1 MFKVF
6 KTPEFKKAVNFYK
19 DGIKENRRSFI
30 ISMGSAVVW
39 CFLIVIQPYIIKRII
54 DDAIILENR
63 QMLIILISFMLLA
76 GYLRASTIGIRRY
89 FSMHVSYNVEA
100 GIRNRIFTH
109 MQKLAYNYHDKVP
122 TGELMARASSD
133 ASQVRLAF
141 AIAPLAT
148 ANILLLI
155 ILSITLLSLSL
166 PLGALVLLSIPA
178 VLWLAS
184 NFSSKALGISLRV
197 KEAEAQMTT
206 EVEEQLGGIRV
217 VKAFGNEDLAASKV
231 ETAITSIY
239 DTSLEYLNL
248 RTKFV
253 PMFEL
258 IPMVITLLVLL
269 LGGYL
274 SINEFITLGDFIAFT
289 QYVFL
294 LLWPLRIT
302 AWFLSEIPSSV
313 TAGNR
318 ILDLLNE
325 SPSIVDG
332 SSDETFPKTGN
343 GSLKFSNVNFRYGE
357 DKIFDNLSFEIE
369 GKKTVAIVGSTGS
382 GKSTLAYLLP
392 RLYDIE
398 SGKIEI
404 DGVDIHNV
412 KLAELRSQ
420 VSLAF
425 EESFLFSNSARE
437 NILLGSDEASQE
449 QVENAALIARAH
461 EFIAQLP
468 ESYETKV
475 GERGYGLSGGQRQ
488 RIALARAILRQP
500 RILILDDALS
510 AVDAS
515 TEEEIRNE
523 LKQVMSNMT
532 TLIITNRVP
541 TIELCDEVIFLEK
554 GKVRGQGSHN
564 KLIEEIQS
572 YKSLFLENQTSG
584 SKNER

>member
-541 TIELCDEVIFLEK
+541 TIELCDEVIFLEN

>member
-6 KTPEFKKAVNFYK
+6 KTPDFKKAVNFYK

-184 NFSSKALGISLRV
+184 SFSSKALGISLRV

-332 SSDETFPKTGN
+332 ISDETFPKTGN

-404 DGVDIHNV
+404 DGIDIHNV

-437 NILLGSDEASQE
+437 NISLGSDEASQE

>member
-19 DGIKENRRSFI
+19 DGIKENRKSFL

-54 DDAIILENR
+54 DDAIVLENR
-63 QMLIILISFMLLA
+63 QMLIILISFMLIA

-217 VKAFGNEDLAASKV
+217 VKAFGNEELAASKV
-231 ETAITSIY
+231 ETAISSIY
-239 DTSLEYLNL
+239 NTSLEYLDL

-332 SSDETFPKTGN
+332 SSDETFPETGN
-343 GSLKFSNVNFRYGE
+343 GSLKFSDVNFRYGNE
-357 DKIFDNLSFEIE
+357 KIFDNLSFEIE

-412 KLAELRSQ
+412 KLHELRSQ

-437 NILLGSDEASQE
+437 NISIGSEEASQE

-488 RIALARAILRQP
+488 RIALARAILREP

-541 TIELCDEVIFLEK
+541 TIELCDEVIFLEN

-572 YKSLFLENQTSG
+572 YKSLFLESQTSG
-584 SKNER
+584 SKNGR

>member
-1 MFKVF
+1 MFKIF

-19 DGIKENRRSFI
+19 DGIKENKKSFV
-30 ISMGSAVVW
+30 ISMSSAVIW

-54 DDAIILENR
+54 DDAIVLENR
-63 QMLIILISFMLLA
+63 QMLIVLISFMLIA

-89 FSMHVSYNVEA
+89 FSMHVSFNVEA

-109 MQKLAYNYHDKVP
+109 MQKLAFNYHDKVP

-166 PLGALVLLSIPA
+166 PLGLLVLLSIPS

-197 KEAEAQMTT
+197 KEAEAKMTT

-217 VKAFGNEDLAASKV
+217 VKAFGNEELASSKV
-231 ETAITSIY
+231 ESAISGIY
-239 DTSLEYLNL
+239 NTSLEYLNL
-248 RTKFV
+248 RTKFI

-258 IPMVITLLVLL
+258 IPMLITLLVLL

-274 SINEFITLGDFIAFT
+274 SINDLITLGDFIAFT

-325 SPSIVDG
+325 APTIIDG
-332 SSDETFPKTGN
+332 SLSERFPETGN
-343 GSLKFSNVNFRYGE
+343 GSLKFSDVNFRYGDE
-357 DKIFDNLSFEIE
+357 KIFDNLSFEIE
-369 GKKTVAIVGSTGS
+369 GKKTVAVVGSTGS

-404 DGVDIHNV
+404 DGVDIQNV
-412 KLAELRSQ
+412 KLDELRSQ

-437 NILLGSDEASQE
+437 NISLGSDEATQQ
-449 QVENAALIARAH
+449 QVKNAALIARAH

-488 RIALARAILRQP
+488 RIALARAILREP

-541 TIELCDEVIFLEK
+541 TIELCDEVIFLEN
-554 GKVRGQGSHN
+554 GKVRGQGSHT
-564 KLIEEIQS
+564 KLIKEIES
-572 YKSLFLENQTSG
+572 YKSLFLENQTSAV
-584 SKNER
+584 KK

>member
-6 KTPEFKKAVNFYK
+6 KTPEFKKALNFYK
-19 DGIKENRRSFI
+19 AEIIDNKRNFI
-30 ISMGSAVVW
+30 IAMSSAVLW
-39 CFLIVIQPYIIKRII
+39 CFLVVVQPYLIKIII
-54 DDAIILENR
+54 DDGIVTGNQR
-63 QMLIILISFMLLA
+63 NLIILISFMILA
-76 GYLRASTIGIRRY
+76 GYSRAISIGTRRY
-89 FSMHVSYNVEA
+89 FGMHVSYNVEA
-100 GIRNRIFTH
+100 GIRNKIFTH
-109 MQKLAYNYHDKVP
+109 MQKLAFNYHDKVP

-148 ANILLLI
+148 ANIFLLF
-155 ILSITLLSLSL
+155 ILSITLITLSL
-166 PLGALVLLSIPA
+166 PLGAIVIFSIPA

-184 NFSSKALGISLRV
+184 NFSSKALDISLKV
-197 KEAEAQMTT
+197 KEAEARMTT

-217 VKAFGNEDLAASKV
+217 VKAFGNEEYASGKV
-231 ETAITSIY
+231 ESAVSSIY
-239 DTSLEYLNL
+239 DTSLDYLKL
-248 RTKFV
+248 RTRFV

-258 IPMVITLLVLL
+258 IPMIITLAVLL

-274 SINEFITLGDFIAFT
+274 SINELISLGEFIAFT

-313 TAGNR
+313 AAGTR
-318 ILDLLNE
+318 ILELL
-325 SPSIVDG
+325 
-332 SSDETFPKTGN
+332 DEVPLITDNKSTKNLPIDGN
-343 GSLKFSNVNFRYGE
+343 GSITFNEVNFKYGDE
-357 DKIFDNLSFEIE
+357 KIFNNLTFNID
-369 GKKTVAIVGSTGS
+369 GKKTVAIVGATGS

-392 RLYDIE
+392 RLYEIE
-398 SGKIEI
+398 SGSIEI
-404 DGVDIHNV
+404 DGVNINDL
-412 KLAELRSQ
+412 KLNELRSN

-437 NILLGSDEASQE
+437 NIALGLGDASQE
-449 QVENAALIARAH
+449 EVERAALTARAH
-461 EFIAQLP
+461 EFISLLP

-488 RIALARAILRQP
+488 RIALARAILRKP

-523 LKQVMSNMT
+523 LKKVMKNMT
-532 TLIITNRVP
+532 TLIITNRAP
-541 TIELCDEVIFLEK
+541 TIELCDEVVFIENGSVK
-554 GKVRGQGSHN
+554 AQGTHTE
-564 KLIEEIQS
+564 LIDNVDS
-572 YKSLFLENQTSG
+572 YKSLFLENESLDTQ
-584 SKNER
+584 K

>member
-6 KTPEFKKAVNFYK
+6 KTPEFKKALNFYK
-19 DGIKENRRSFI
+19 AEI
-30 ISMGSAVVW
+30 IDNKRNFVIAMSSAVLW
-39 CFLIVIQPYIIKRII
+39 CFLVVVQPYLIKIII
-54 DDAIILENR
+54 DDGIVTGNQR
-63 QMLIILISFMLLA
+63 NLIILISFMILA
-76 GYLRASTIGIRRY
+76 GYSRAISIGTRRY
-89 FSMHVSYNVEA
+89 FGMHVSYNVEA
-100 GIRNRIFTH
+100 GIRNKIFTH
-109 MQKLAYNYHDKVP
+109 MQKLAFNYHDKVP

-148 ANILLLI
+148 ANIFLLF
-155 ILSITLLSLSL
+155 ILSITLITLSL
-166 PLGALVLLSIPA
+166 PLGAIVILSIPA

-184 NFSSKALGISLRV
+184 NFSSKALDISLKV
-197 KEAEAQMTT
+197 KEAEARMTT

-217 VKAFGNEDLAASKV
+217 VKAFGNEEYASGKV
-231 ETAITSIY
+231 ESAVSSIY
-239 DTSLEYLNL
+239 DTSLDYLKL
-248 RTKFV
+248 RTRFV

-258 IPMVITLLVLL
+258 IPMIITLAVLL

-274 SINEFITLGDFIAFT
+274 SINELISLGEFIAFT

-313 TAGNR
+313 AAGTR
-318 ILDLLNE
+318 ILELLDEVPLITDNK
-325 SPSIVDG
+325 STKNLPIDGDG
-332 SSDETFPKTGN
+332 SITFN
-343 GSLKFSNVNFRYGE
+343 EVNFKYGDE
-357 DKIFDNLSFEIE
+357 KIFNNLTFNID
-369 GKKTVAIVGSTGS
+369 GKKTVAIVGATGS

-392 RLYDIE
+392 RLYEIE
-398 SGKIEI
+398 SGSIEI
-404 DGVDIHNV
+404 DGVNINDL
-412 KLAELRSQ
+412 KLNELRSN

-437 NILLGSDEASQE
+437 NIALGLGDASQE
-449 QVENAALIARAH
+449 EVERAALTARAH
-461 EFIAQLP
+461 EFISLLP

-488 RIALARAILRQP
+488 RIALARAILRRP

-523 LKQVMSNMT
+523 LKKVMKNMT
-532 TLIITNRVP
+532 TLIITNRAP
-541 TIELCDEVIFLEK
+541 TIELCDEVVFIENGSVK
-554 GKVRGQGSHN
+554 AQGTHTE
-564 KLIEEIQS
+564 LIDNVDS
-572 YKSLFLENQTSG
+572 YKSLFLENESLDTQ
-584 SKNER
+584 K

>member
-6 KTPEFKKAVNFYK
+6 KTPEFKKALNFYK
-19 DGIKENRRSFI
+19 AEIIDNKRNFI
-30 ISMGSAVVW
+30 IAMSSAVLW
-39 CFLIVIQPYIIKRII
+39 CFLVVVQPYLIKIII
-54 DDAIILENR
+54 DDGIVTGNQR
-63 QMLIILISFMLLA
+63 NLIILISFMILA
-76 GYLRASTIGIRRY
+76 GYSRAISIGTRRY
-89 FSMHVSYNVEA
+89 FGMHVSYNVEA
-100 GIRNRIFTH
+100 GIRNKIFTH
-109 MQKLAYNYHDKVP
+109 MQKLAFNYHDKVP

-148 ANILLLI
+148 ANIFLLF
-155 ILSITLLSLSL
+155 ILSITLLTLSP
-166 PLGALVLLSIPA
+166 PLGAIVILSIPA

-184 NFSSKALGISLRV
+184 NFSSKALDISLKV
-197 KEAEAQMTT
+197 KEAEARMTT

-217 VKAFGNEDLAASKV
+217 VKAFGNEEYASGKV
-231 ETAITSIY
+231 ESAVSSIY
-239 DTSLEYLNL
+239 DTSLDYLKL
-248 RTKFV
+248 RTRFV

-258 IPMVITLLVLL
+258 IPMIITLAVLL

-274 SINEFITLGDFIAFT
+274 SINELISLGEFIAFT

-313 TAGNR
+313 AAGTR
-318 ILDLLNE
+318 ILELLDEVPLITDNKSTKKLPIDGDGTIAFNE
-325 SPSIVDG
+325 
-332 SSDETFPKTGN
+332 
-343 GSLKFSNVNFRYGE
+343 VNFKYGNE
-357 DKIFDNLSFEIE
+357 KIFNSLTFNID
-369 GKKTVAIVGSTGS
+369 GKKTVAIVGATGS

-392 RLYDIE
+392 RLYEIE
-398 SGKIEI
+398 SGSIEI
-404 DGVDIHNV
+404 DGVNINDL
-412 KLAELRSQ
+412 KLNELRSN

-437 NILLGSDEASQE
+437 NIALGLGDASQE
-449 QVENAALIARAH
+449 EVERAALTARAH
-461 EFIAQLP
+461 EFISLLP

-488 RIALARAILRQP
+488 RIALARAILRRP

-523 LKQVMSNMT
+523 LKKVMKNMT
-532 TLIITNRVP
+532 TLIITNRAP
-541 TIELCDEVIFLEK
+541 TIELCDEVVFIENGSVK
-554 GKVRGQGSHN
+554 AQGTHTE
-564 KLIEEIQS
+564 LIDNVDS
-572 YKSLFLENQTSG
+572 YKSLFLENESLDTQ
-584 SKNER
+584 K

>member
-19 DGIKENRRSFI
+19 DGIKENRKSFL

-54 DDAIILENR
+54 DDAIVLENR
-63 QMLIILISFMLLA
+63 QMLIILISFMLIA

-217 VKAFGNEDLAASKV
+217 VKAFGNEELAASKV
-231 ETAITSIY
+231 ETAISSIY
-239 DTSLEYLNL
+239 NTSLEYLDL
-248 RTKFV
+248 RTKFI

-332 SSDETFPKTGN
+332 SSDETFPETGN
-343 GSLKFSNVNFRYGE
+343 GSLKFSDVNFRYGNE
-357 DKIFDNLSFEIE
+357 KIFDNLSFEIE

-412 KLAELRSQ
+412 KLDELRSQ

-437 NILLGSDEASQE
+437 NISLGSDEASQE
-449 QVENAALIARAH
+449 QVKNAALIARAH

-488 RIALARAILRQP
+488 RIALARAILREP

-541 TIELCDEVIFLEK
+541 TIELCDEVIFLEN

-572 YKSLFLENQTSG
+572 YKSLFLESQTSG
-584 SKNER
+584 SKNGR

>member
-1 MFKVF
+1 MFKIF

-19 DGIKENRRSFI
+19 NGIKENRKSFV

-54 DDAIILENR
+54 DDAIVVENR
-63 QMLIILISFMLLA
+63 QMLIILISFMLIA

-89 FSMHVSYNVEA
+89 FSMHVSFNVEA

-166 PLGALVLLSIPA
+166 PLGSLVLLSIPA

-231 ETAITSIY
+231 ETAISSIY
-239 DTSLEYLNL
+239 NTSLEYLNL

-274 SINEFITLGDFIAFT
+274 SINNFITLGDFIAFT

-325 SPSIVDG
+325 IPSIVDG
-332 SSDETFPKTGN
+332 SSNETFPETGN
-343 GSLKFSNVNFRYGE
+343 GSLKFSNVNFSYGDE
-357 DKIFDNLSFEIE
+357 KIFDNLSFEIE
-369 GKKTVAIVGSTGS
+369 GRKTVAIVGSTGS

-404 DGVDIHNV
+404 DGIDIHNV
-412 KLAELRSQ
+412 KLDELRSQ
-420 VSLAF
+420 ISLAF

-437 NILLGSDEASQE
+437 NISLGSDEASQE
-449 QVENAALIARAH
+449 EIENAALIARAH

-488 RIALARAILRQP
+488 RIALARAILRKP

-515 TEEEIRNE
+515 TEEEIRSE
-523 LKQVMSNMT
+523 LQQVMSNMT

-541 TIELCDEVIFLEK
+541 TIELCDEVIFIED
-554 GKVRGQGSHN
+554 GQVRGQGRHN
-564 KLIEEIQS
+564 KLIKEIQS
-572 YKSLFLENQTSG
+572 YKSLFLESQTSG
-584 SKNER
+584 SKNDR

>member
-6 KTPEFKKAVNFYK
+6 KTPEFKKAINFYK
-19 DGIKENRRSFI
+19 DGIKENRKSFV

-54 DDAIILENR
+54 DDAIVLENR
-63 QMLIILISFMLLA
+63 QMLIILISFMLIA
-76 GYLRASTIGIRRY
+76 GYLRASSIGIRRY

-109 MQKLAYNYHDKVP
+109 MQKLAYNFHDKVP

-148 ANILLLI
+148 ANILLLV

-231 ETAITSIY
+231 ETAISSIY
-239 DTSLEYLNL
+239 NTSLEYLDL

-332 SSDETFPKTGN
+332 SSDETFPETGS
-343 GSLKFSNVNFRYGE
+343 GSLKFSNVNFRYGD

-412 KLAELRSQ
+412 KLDELRSQ

-437 NILLGSDEASQE
+437 NISLGSDKASQE

-488 RIALARAILRQP
+488 RIALARAILRKP

-541 TIELCDEVIFLEK
+541 TIELCDEVIFLEN

-572 YKSLFLENQTSG
+572 YKSLFLESQTSG
-584 SKNER
+584 SKNDR

>member
-1 MFKVF
+1 MFKIF

-19 DGIKENRRSFI
+19 NGIKENRKSFV

-54 DDAIILENR
+54 DDAIVVENR
-63 QMLIILISFMLLA
+63 QMLIILISFMLIA

-89 FSMHVSYNVEA
+89 FSMHVSFNVEA

-166 PLGALVLLSIPA
+166 PLGSLVLLSIPA

-231 ETAITSIY
+231 ETAISSIY
-239 DTSLEYLNL
+239 NTSLEYLNL

-274 SINEFITLGDFIAFT
+274 SINNFITLGDFIAFT

-325 SPSIVDG
+325 RPSIIDG
-332 SSDETFPKTGN
+332 SSDETFPETGN
-343 GSLKFSNVNFRYGE
+343 GSLKFSNVNFSYGDE
-357 DKIFDNLSFEIE
+357 KIFDNLSFEIE
-369 GKKTVAIVGSTGS
+369 GRKTVAIVGSTGS

-404 DGVDIHNV
+404 DGIDIHNV
-412 KLAELRSQ
+412 KLDELRSQ
-420 VSLAF
+420 ISLAF

-437 NILLGSDEASQE
+437 NISLGSDEASQE
-449 QVENAALIARAH
+449 EIENAALIARAH

-488 RIALARAILRQP
+488 RIALARAILRKP

-515 TEEEIRNE
+515 TEEEIRSE
-523 LKQVMSNMT
+523 LQQVMSNMT

-541 TIELCDEVIFLEK
+541 TIELCDEVIFLED
-554 GKVRGQGSHN
+554 GQVRGQGRHN
-564 KLIEEIQS
+564 KLIKEIQS
-572 YKSLFLENQTSG
+572 YKSLFLESQTSG
-584 SKNER
+584 SKNDR

>member
-6 KTPEFKKAVNFYK
+6 KTREFKKALNFYK
-19 DGIKENRRSFI
+19 AEIIDNKRNFI
-30 ISMGSAVVW
+30 IAMSSAVLW
-39 CFLIVIQPYIIKRII
+39 CFLVVVQPYLIKIII
-54 DDAIILENR
+54 DDGIVTGNQR
-63 QMLIILISFMLLA
+63 NLIILISFMILA
-76 GYLRASTIGIRRY
+76 GYSRAISIGTRRY
-89 FSMHVSYNVEA
+89 FGMHVSYNVEA
-100 GIRNRIFTH
+100 GIRNKIFTH
-109 MQKLAYNYHDKVP
+109 MQKLAFNYHDKVP

-148 ANILLLI
+148 ANIFLLF
-155 ILSITLLSLSL
+155 ILSITLITLSL
-166 PLGALVLLSIPA
+166 PLGAIVIFSIPA

-184 NFSSKALGISLRV
+184 NFSSKALDISLKV
-197 KEAEAQMTT
+197 KEAEARMTT

-217 VKAFGNEDLAASKV
+217 VKAFGNEEYASGKV
-231 ETAITSIY
+231 ESAVSSIY
-239 DTSLEYLNL
+239 DTSLDYLKL
-248 RTKFV
+248 RTRFV

-258 IPMVITLLVLL
+258 IPMIITLAVLL

-274 SINEFITLGDFIAFT
+274 SINELISLGEFIAFT

-313 TAGNR
+313 AAGTR
-318 ILDLLNE
+318 ILELL
-325 SPSIVDG
+325 
-332 SSDETFPKTGN
+332 DEVPLITDNKSTKNLPIDGN
-343 GSLKFSNVNFRYGE
+343 GSITFNEVNFKYGDE
-357 DKIFDNLSFEIE
+357 KIFNNLTFNID
-369 GKKTVAIVGSTGS
+369 GKKTVAIVGATGS

-392 RLYDIE
+392 RLYEIE
-398 SGKIEI
+398 SGSIEI
-404 DGVDIHNV
+404 DGVNINDL
-412 KLAELRSQ
+412 KLNELRSN

-437 NILLGSDEASQE
+437 NIALGLGDASQE
-449 QVENAALIARAH
+449 EVERAALTARAH
-461 EFIAQLP
+461 EFISLLP

-488 RIALARAILRQP
+488 RIALARAILRKP

-523 LKQVMSNMT
+523 LKKVMKNMT
-532 TLIITNRVP
+532 TLIITNRAP
-541 TIELCDEVIFLEK
+541 TIELCDEVVFIEK
-554 GKVRGQGSHN
+554 GSVKAQGTHTE
-564 KLIEEIQS
+564 LIDNIDS
-572 YKSLFLENQTSG
+572 YKSLFLENESLDTQ
-584 SKNER
+584 K

>member
-1 MFKVF
+1 MFNVF
-6 KTPEFKKAVNFYK
+6 KTPEFKKALKFYK
-19 DGIKENRRSFI
+19 EGIAENKRSFVV
-30 ISMGSAVVW
+30 SMLSAVIW

-54 DDAIILENR
+54 DDGIVGQNSQI
-63 QMLIILISFMLLA
+63 LIILISFMLII
-76 GYLRASTIGIRRY
+76 GYIRATTIGIRRY
-89 FSMHVSYNVEA
+89 YSMHVSYNVEA

-109 MQKLAYNYHDKVP
+109 MQKLAFNFHDKVP

-141 AIAPLAT
+141 AIAPLAS

-166 PLGALVLLSIPA
+166 PLGLLVLLSIPA

-184 NFSSKALGISLRV
+184 NFSSKAMGVSLRV
-197 KEAEAQMTT
+197 KEAEAGMTT

-217 VKAFGNEDLAASKV
+217 VKAFGNEELASTKV
-231 ETAITSIY
+231 ESAISNIY

-248 RTKFV
+248 RTRFV

-274 SINEFITLGDFIAFT
+274 SINDFITLGDFIAFT

-302 AWFLSEIPSSV
+302 AWFLSEIPASV
-313 TAGNR
+313 SAGTR
-318 ILDLLNE
+318 ILELLDEEPTIIDEN
-325 SPSIVDG
+325 SDG
-332 SSDETFPKTGN
+332 HFPEDGD
-343 GSLKFSNVNFRYGE
+343 GSLKLTNVNFKYGSE
-357 DKIFDNLSFEIE
+357 NIFKDLSFEIE

-398 SGKIEI
+398 SGSIEV
-404 DGVDIHNV
+404 DGVNINDV
-412 KLAELRSQ
+412 KLSELRSE

-425 EESFLFSNSARE
+425 EESFLFSNSARD
-437 NILLGSDEASQE
+437 NISLGTDKASDED
-449 QVENAALIARAH
+449 VEDAANIARAH
-461 EFIAQLP
+461 EFISQLP

-488 RIALARAILRQP
+488 RIALARAILRKP

-523 LKQVMSNMT
+523 LKNVMSNMT

-541 TIELCDEVIFLEK
+541 TIELCDEVVFIED
-554 GKVRGQGSHN
+554 GKVRSQGSHAD
-564 KLIEEIQS
+564 LIEKVES
-572 YKSLFLENQTSG
+572 YKSLFLESQSAGN
-584 SKNER
+584 KE

>member
-19 DGIKENRRSFI
+19 DGIKENRKSFV

-54 DDAIILENR
+54 DDAIVLENR
-63 QMLIILISFMLLA
+63 QMLIILISFMLIA

-109 MQKLAYNYHDKVP
+109 MQKLAYNFHDKVP

-148 ANILLLI
+148 ANILLLV

-231 ETAITSIY
+231 ETAISSIY
-239 DTSLEYLNL
+239 DTSLEYLDL

-332 SSDETFPKTGN
+332 SSDETFPETGS
-343 GSLKFSNVNFRYGE
+343 GSLKFSNVNFRYGD

-412 KLAELRSQ
+412 KLDELRSQ

-437 NILLGSDEASQE
+437 NISLGSDKASQE
-449 QVENAALIARAH
+449 QVEKAALIARAH

-488 RIALARAILRQP
+488 RIALARAILRKP

-541 TIELCDEVIFLEK
+541 TIELCDEVIFLEN
-554 GKVRGQGSHN
+554 GKVRGQGNHN

-572 YKSLFLENQTSG
+572 YKSLFLESQTSG
-584 SKNER
+584 SKNDR

>member
-19 DGIKENRRSFI
+19 DGIKENKRSFI

-100 GIRNRIFTH
+100 GRRNRIFTH

-294 LLWPLRIT
+294 LL
-302 AWFLSEIPSSV
+302 LS
-313 TAGNR
+313 
-318 ILDLLNE
+318 L
-325 SPSIVDG
+325 
-332 SSDETFPKTGN
+332 
-343 GSLKFSNVNFRYGE
+343 
-357 DKIFDNLSFEIE
+357 
-369 GKKTVAIVGSTGS
+369 
-382 GKSTLAYLLP
+382 
-392 RLYDIE
+392 
-398 SGKIEI
+398 
-404 DGVDIHNV
+404 IH
-412 KLAELRSQ
+412 
-420 VSLAF
+420 
-425 EESFLFSNSARE
+425 
-437 NILLGSDEASQE
+437 I
-449 QVENAALIARAH
+449 
-461 EFIAQLP
+461 
-468 ESYETKV
+468 
-475 GERGYGLSGGQRQ
+475 
-488 RIALARAILRQP
+488 
-500 RILILDDALS
+500 
-510 AVDAS
+510 
-515 TEEEIRNE
+515 
-523 LKQVMSNMT
+523 
-532 TLIITNRVP
+532 
-541 TIELCDEVIFLEK
+541 
-554 GKVRGQGSHN
+554 
-564 KLIEEIQS
+564 
-572 YKSLFLENQTSG
+572 
-584 SKNER
+584 

>member
-1 MFKVF
+1 MFNVF
-6 KTPEFKKAVNFYK
+6 KTPEFKKALSFYK
-19 DGIKENRRSFI
+19 EGVKENKRSFI
-30 ISMGSAVVW
+30 VSMLSAVVW

-54 DDAIILENR
+54 DEGIVGQNQQIL
-63 QMLIILISFMLLA
+63 IVLISFMLII
-76 GYLRASTIGIRRY
+76 GYIRATTIGVRRFY
-89 FSMHVSYNVEA
+89 SMHVSYNVEA

-109 MQKLAYNYHDKVP
+109 MQKLAFNFHDKVP

-166 PLGALVLLSIPA
+166 PLGSMVLLSIPA

-184 NFSSKALGISLRV
+184 NFSAKAMGVSLRV

-217 VKAFGNEDLAASKV
+217 VKAFGNEELASSKV
-231 ETAITSIY
+231 ESAISNIY

-248 RTKFV
+248 RTRFV
-253 PMFEL
+253 PLFEL

-274 SINEFITLGDFIAFT
+274 SINELITLGDFIAFT

-313 TAGNR
+313 SAGIR
-318 ILDLLNE
+318 ILELLDE
-325 SPSIVDG
+325 EPTIVDDN
-332 SSDETFPKTGN
+332 SDTAFPAEGI
-343 GSLKFSNVNFRYGE
+343 GAIKFSNVTFKYGKE
-357 DKIFDNLSFEIE
+357 KIFDDLSFEIE

-398 SGKIEI
+398 SGDIEI
-404 DGVDIHNV
+404 DGVNINNV
-412 KLAELRSQ
+412 KLSELRSE

-437 NILLGSDEASQE
+437 NISLGTDEASEE
-449 QVENAALIARAH
+449 QIQDAANIAKAH
-461 EFIAQLP
+461 EFISQLP

-500 RILILDDALS
+500 RVLILDDALS

-515 TEEEIRNE
+515 TEEEIRAE
-523 LKQVMSNMT
+523 LKNVMSDMT

-541 TIELCDEVIFLEK
+541 TIELCDDVVFIEN
-554 GKVRGQGSHN
+554 GKVMAQGNHTD
-564 KLIEEIQS
+564 LIKNVDS
-572 YKSLFLENQTSG
+572 YKALFLESQSSG
-584 SKNER
+584 LDK

>member
-1 MFKVF
+1 MFNVF
-6 KTPEFKKAVNFYK
+6 KTPEFKKALKFYK
-19 DGIKENRRSFI
+19 EGVKENKRSFI
-30 ISMGSAVVW
+30 ISMLSAVVW
-39 CFLIVIQPYIIKRII
+39 CFLIVIQPYLIKRII
-54 DDAIILENR
+54 DEGIVEQNR
-63 QMLIILISFMLLA
+63 QILIILISFMLII
-76 GYLRASTIGIRRY
+76 GYIRAATIGVRRFY
-89 FSMHVSYNVEA
+89 SMHVSYHVEA

-109 MQKLAYNYHDKVP
+109 MQKLAFNFHDRVP

-133 ASQVRLAF
+133 ASQVRMAF

-166 PLGALVLLSIPA
+166 PLGGMVLLSIPA

-184 NFSSKALGISLRV
+184 NFSAKAMGVSLRV

-217 VKAFGNEDLAASKV
+217 VKAFGNEELASSKV
-231 ETAITSIY
+231 ESAITNIY
-239 DTSLEYLNL
+239 DTSLEYLKL
-248 RTKFV
+248 RTRFV
-253 PMFEL
+253 PLFEL

-274 SINEFITLGDFIAFT
+274 TINELITLGDFIAFT

-313 TAGNR
+313 SAGIR
-318 ILDLLNE
+318 ILELL
-325 SPSIVDG
+325 
-332 SSDETFPKTGN
+332 DEEPTIIDDKSNTTFPEDGKGTI
-343 GSLKFSNVNFRYGE
+343 KFTNVNFKYGKE
-357 DKIFDNLSFEIE
+357 NIFNNLSFEIE

-398 SGKIEI
+398 SGLIEI
-404 DGVDIHNV
+404 DGIDINNV
-412 KLAELRSQ
+412 KLSELRSE

-437 NILLGSDEASQE
+437 NISLGTDEASKEQIQE
-449 QVENAALIARAH
+449 AANIARAH
-461 EFIAQLP
+461 EFISQLP

-488 RIALARAILRQP
+488 RIALARAILRKP
-500 RILILDDALS
+500 RVLILDDALS

-515 TEEEIRNE
+515 TEGEIRDE
-523 LKQVMSNMT
+523 LKNLVTDMT

-541 TIELCDEVIFLEK
+541 TIELCDDVVFIED
-554 GKVRGQGSHN
+554 GKVKAQGSHIE
-564 KLIEEIQS
+564 LIENVDS
-572 YKSLFLENQTSG
+572 YKALFLENESYG
-584 SKNER
+584 VKK